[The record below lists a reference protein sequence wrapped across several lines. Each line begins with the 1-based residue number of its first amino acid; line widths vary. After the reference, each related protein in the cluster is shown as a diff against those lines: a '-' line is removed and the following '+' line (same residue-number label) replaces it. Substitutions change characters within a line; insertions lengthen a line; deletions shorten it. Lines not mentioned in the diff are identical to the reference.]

1 MQPTALYSMIE
12 DRQWSVAAQRAESH
26 PREAKTYVYRTDK
39 KDRSRYKWRMLPIHA
54 AILMDAPAFVI
65 QALTSAYRKG
75 TQFPDDT
82 GDYPIHIAVKK
93 HVSEEILNLLL
104 QANPDSIELR
114 NGDDR
119 TPLDIANATR
129 SHNKAYYLEAL
140 KRGELHSRIT
150 KDLLAEMM
158 CGLQLPEMPD
168 EAYFQD
174 TFDQKLL
181 VLKQHQHES
190 ALRVNKY
197 VSDSALQVN
206 EYVSDSA
213 LRVNEYVSDSM
224 DGFKNLM
231 PSFDLSQMI
240 DHTMRA
246 MGIKPPRPAELAES
260 AHNVEIELV

>member
-1 MQPTALYSMIE
+1 MIDGHIGQIIVLE
-12 DRQWSVAAQRAESH
+12 QFPLR
-26 PREAKTYVYRTDK
+26 AKTI
-39 KDRSRYKWRMLPIHA
+39 P
-54 AILMDAPAFVI
+54 
-65 QALTSAYRKG
+65 
-75 TQFPDDT
+75 
-82 GDYPIHIAVKK
+82 
-93 HVSEEILNLLL
+93 
-104 QANPDSIELR
+104 
-114 NGDDR
+114 
-119 TPLDIANATR
+119 
-129 SHNKAYYLEAL
+129 
-140 KRGELHSRIT
+140 
-150 KDLLAEMM
+150 
-158 CGLQLPEMPD
+158 
-168 EAYFQD
+168 
-174 TFDQKLL
+174 KLL

-246 MGIKPPRPAELAES
+246 MGIKPPRPAELADS